1 MPHPQPYIQITRRS
15 TTFTAH
21 SFKISTDPTDSPTTK
36 KGLNHLNRS
45 STQGKSA
52 TLWPF
57 LFFKLKPWRRYWT
70 FSTVREAFGCCC
82 CRVDSPKYLCLNIKI
97 NISEKL
103 IKALRLLLC
112 ERVWREW
119 QLEHNFTIHCHEQ
132 CSTLSRHSEPND
144 NGFYAQ
150 TSMLPPTRNPLKHKH
165 TCFII
170 SPNIKAGAAYGSR
183 TVNLQ
188 HASLP
193 NIPASHP
200 RHASIIVSAP
210 REW

>member
-97 NISEKL
+97 NVSEKL
-103 IKALRLLLC
+103 IKALRLPAVRESMKRMTTGTQLYNTLPRTMLYSLSSLRAKWQWLL
-112 ERVWREW
+112 RTNQHVTTNS
-119 QLEHNFTIHCHEQ
+119 Q
-132 CSTLSRHSEPND
+132 STQ
-144 NGFYAQ
+144 A
-150 TSMLPPTRNPLKHKH
+150 
-165 TCFII
+165 
-170 SPNIKAGAAYGSR
+170 
-183 TVNLQ
+183 
-188 HASLP
+188 
-193 NIPASHP
+193 
-200 RHASIIVSAP
+200 
-210 REW
+210 